1 MYFKGIVVDSK
12 DNYSIVMKDDSTM
25 ARIKNREGLKEGDA
39 ILFLE
44 DDIYEKVN
52 NKIPFNKIIGSIM
65 ATAAII
71 IILIM
76 PIAYKDRDNVY
87 AVVSIDVNP
96 SIQVDIDTNKKIVK
110 VKGLNEDGKNLNLN
124 KVIGMKLENGL
135 NEIKMILEKAQYKV
149 KGDSVLIGFTLI
161 ENDDDVEYSQEV
173 KNVIKKSF
181 EGTTTAYLSSNKRDL
196 EEANKQGL
204 SLGRYLAKLKI
215 NSYSDIDIENLSVE
229 QILNM
234 LKNEKYLYLHEE
246 AKVDLKDKIEDNK
259 EDIDEKHKTNVIE
272 VEGDN
277 KDGDKVVDE
286 KDESNQTI
294 ESDTSVINKQDNNNQ
309 ENNSQKNDHQED
321 QDDDNH
327 QENDNYNDERH
338 NGKHNKDK
346 NPHGNKNNHNKNKN
360 KHKHTK
366 DKNYGGYDDDDD
378 DEQ

>member
-1 MYFKGIVVDSK
+1 MYFKGIVVELK

-44 DDIYEKVN
+44 DDIYEKI
-52 NKIPFNKIIGSIM
+52 KDKMPFNKIIGPIM
-65 ATAAII
+65 AAAAII
-71 IILIM
+71 IILII

-96 SIQVDIDTNKKIVK
+96 SIQVDIDKSKNIVK
-110 VKGLNEDGKNLNLN
+110 VKGLNEDGKNLDLN

-135 NEIKMILEKAQYKV
+135 NEIKIILEKAQYKV
-149 KGDSVLIGFTLI
+149 KGDSALIGFTLI
-161 ENDDDVEYSQEV
+161 ENDNDVEYSQEV
-173 KNVIKKSF
+173 RNIIKKSF

-215 NSYSDIDIENLSVE
+215 SNYRDIDIEKLSVE
-229 QILNM
+229 QILSM

-246 AKVDLKDKIEDNK
+246 VKVDLKDKIEDNK
-259 EDIDEKHKTNVIE
+259 EDADEKHKTNVIE

-277 KDGDKVVDE
+277 KDGDKAVDE
-286 KDESNQTI
+286 NDESNQAV
-294 ESDTSVINKQDNNNQ
+294 ESDTSFIINQENNNQ
-309 ENNSQKNDHQED
+309 ENNVQQNNHQED
-321 QDDDNH
+321 QYDDNH
-327 QENDNYNDERH
+327 QDNDNYNDERH
-338 NGKHNKDK
+338 NGKHNYKDK
-346 NPHGNKNNHNKNKN
+346 NPHVNKNNHHKNKN
-360 KHKHTK
+360 KHNK
-366 DKNYGGYDDDDD
+366 DKNYGGHDDDDD